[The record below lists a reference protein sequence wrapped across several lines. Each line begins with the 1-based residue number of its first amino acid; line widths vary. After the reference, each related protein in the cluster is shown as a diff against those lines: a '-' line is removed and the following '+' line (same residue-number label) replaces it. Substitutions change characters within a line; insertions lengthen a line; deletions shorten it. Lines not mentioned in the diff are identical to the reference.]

1 MNFQVAQRTKQKQ
14 HFEKESL
21 FKKTATT
28 KANPRIMHNR
38 DSNNEM
44 KKISLLLI
52 ITDKTIGNMANSN
65 NTVHQQTANSIKTAN
80 KQWYIKLQQT
90 TGIGMK
96 IALTWT

>member
-1 MNFQVAQRTKQKQ
+1 MY
-14 HFEKESL
+14 
-21 FKKTATT
+21 
-28 KANPRIMHNR
+28 NR
-38 DSNNEM
+38 DSINEM

-52 ITDKTIGNMANSN
+52 IIDKTIGSMANSN
-65 NTVHQQTANSIKTAN
+65 DTVHQQTANSIKTAN